1 MQTAEIHFPL
11 RKISLWGVIFMKGGG
26 LMKQEPVK
34 KMKLPKYAAALA
46 VMTAAVGMLTACDS
60 GEVQLDGTAPD
71 PSVTAVQDPALQ
83 YEGGMEV
90 YTEPETIAVTTA
102 ETVTETVAAEC
113 SNPDKYNPQNMGLVP
128 VPALT
133 DYETAKGDAAT

>member
-1 MQTAEIHFPL
+1 
-11 RKISLWGVIFMKGGG
+11 
-26 LMKQEPVK
+26 MKQEPVK

-90 YTEPETIAVTTA
+90 YTEPETVTGTIAETTAVT
-102 ETVTETVAAEC
+102 AAC
-113 SNPDKYNPQNMGLVP
+113 SEQSEYNPQNMGLVP

-133 DYETAKGDAAT
+133 DYETAKGDAET

>member
-1 MQTAEIHFPL
+1 
-11 RKISLWGVIFMKGGG
+11 
-26 LMKQEPVK
+26 MKQEPVK
-34 KMKLPKYAAALA
+34 KMKLPKYAALLA
-46 VMTAAVGMLTACDS
+46 VLSSVPMLTGC
-60 GEVQLDGTAPD
+60 GEPEIAGTAPD

-90 YTEPETIAVTTA
+90 YTEPETTAVTTA